1 MNNLYAIQNNT
12 MTCSWCEEANE
23 LIKLC
28 DIEDHRVCKICYEK
42 YRESYPLR
50 VEGCPY
56 CKGNEEI
63 VVVKIHIPEVELPEV
78 QLPEVQLPE
87 VQLPEV
93 QLPTVI
99 IHEQNDDICCEPDI
113 VSMIVIICS
122 FGFCLFWV
130 YMLSSRPGI

>member
-1 MNNLYAIQNNT
+1 

-50 VEGCPY
+50 LEGCPY
-56 CKGNEEI
+56 CKGNEET
-63 VVVKIHIPEVELPEV
+63 VVVKIHIPEVEI
-78 QLPEVQLPE
+78 PE

-99 IHEQNDDICCEPDI
+99 IPEPRNDVYCDPDI
-113 VSMIVIICS
+113 VSMIIIITS
-122 FGFCLFWV
+122 MGFVFWV
-130 YMLSSRPGI
+130 CILSARP

>member
-50 VEGCPY
+50 LEGCPY
-56 CKGNEEI
+56 CKGNEET
-63 VVVKIHIPEVELPEV
+63 VVVKIHIPEVEIPEV
-78 QLPEVQLPE
+78 EIPA
-87 VQLPEV
+87 
-93 QLPTVI
+93 VI
-99 IHEQNDDICCEPDI
+99 IPEPRNDVYCDPDI
-113 VSMIVIICS
+113 VSMIIIITS
-122 FGFCLFWV
+122 MGFVFWV
-130 YMLSSRPGI
+130 CILSARP

>member
-1 MNNLYAIQNNT
+1 

-28 DIEDHRVCKICYEK
+28 DNVDHCVCKICYEK
-42 YRESYPLR
+42 YRKSYPLR

-78 QLPEVQLPE
+78 ELPE

>member
-1 MNNLYAIQNNT
+1 MNNLYAIQYNT

-87 VQLPEV
+87 VEIPEV

-99 IHEQNDDICCEPDI
+99 IPEPRNDVYCDPDI
-113 VSMIVIICS
+113 VSMIIIITS
-122 FGFCLFWV
+122 MGFVFWV
-130 YMLSSRPGI
+130 CILSARP

>member
-1 MNNLYAIQNNT
+1 MKLKLINNLYAIQNNT

-78 QLPEVQLPE
+78 QLPEVQLP
-87 VQLPEV
+87 
-93 QLPTVI
+93 TVI

-130 YMLSSRPGI
+130 YILSSRPGI

>member
-1 MNNLYAIQNNT
+1 

-28 DIEDHRVCKICYEK
+28 DNVDHCVCKICYEK

-63 VVVKIHIPEVELPEV
+63 VVVKIHIPEVELPEI
-78 QLPEVQLPE
+78 E
-87 VQLPEV
+87 LPEV

-122 FGFCLFWV
+122 VGFCLFWV

>member
-1 MNNLYAIQNNT
+1 

-28 DIEDHRVCKICYEK
+28 DNVDHCVCKICYEK

-78 QLPEVQLPE
+78 ELPE

-130 YMLSSRPGI
+130 YILSSRPGI

>member
-78 QLPEVQLPE
+78 QLPEVQLP
-87 VQLPEV
+87 
-93 QLPTVI
+93 TVI

-130 YMLSSRPGI
+130 NMLSSRPGI

>member
-1 MNNLYAIQNNT
+1 

-28 DIEDHRVCKICYEK
+28 DNEDHRVCKICYEK

-78 QLPEVQLPE
+78 QLPEVQLP
-87 VQLPEV
+87 
-93 QLPTVI
+93 TVI

>member
-1 MNNLYAIQNNT
+1 MNNLYAIQYNT

-78 QLPEVQLPE
+78 QLPEVE
-87 VQLPEV
+87 IPEV

-99 IHEQNDDICCEPDI
+99 IPEPRNDVYCDPDI
-113 VSMIVIICS
+113 VSMIIIITS
-122 FGFCLFWV
+122 MGFVFWV
-130 YMLSSRPGI
+130 CILSARP

>member
-28 DIEDHRVCKICYEK
+28 DNVDHCVCKICYEK

-78 QLPEVQLPE
+78 QLP
-87 VQLPEV
+87 
-93 QLPTVI
+93 TVI

-122 FGFCLFWV
+122 VGFCLFWV